1 MIDPVFLLFSSFL
14 PSGIVIEHF
23 EKEWNK
29 KVVRTSR
36 GVVGDQSSE
45 LWETRGWG
53 PGVAPHSSSG
63 QTGLGLYLVG
73 GVKKGEMMR
82 KLTFREETLVEKTNP
97 DWFYRH

>member
-1 MIDPVFLLFSSFL
+1 MSC
-14 PSGIVIEHF
+14 G
-23 EKEWNK
+23 K
-29 KVVRTSR
+29 
-36 GVVGDQSSE
+36 
-45 LWETRGWG
+45 

-82 KLTFREETLVEKTNP
+82 KLTFGEETLVGKTNP